1 MSAFIT
7 LEGPEGSG
15 KTTISKLLTA
25 RLEELGYQVVLTR
38 EPGGINIS
46 EQIRNIILNKENVNM
61 DYRTEALLLAAAR
74 RQHLVEKVKPA
85 LDENKIVIC
94 DRFIDSSL
102 AYQGYARGIGID
114 EVYELNKFAIEGF
127 MPTKTLFFDI
137 DYTIGLK
144 RIHENNREV
153 NRLDLEGNRFH
164 KRVYD
169 GYQEVIKKYP
179 ERFEIVDASR
189 TVAEVLESSLEIIL
203 KLI

>member
-1 MSAFIT
+1 MSVFIT

-15 KTTISKLLTA
+15 KTTISQILAT
-25 RLEELGYQVVLTR
+25 RLKEMGYQVVLTR
-38 EPGGINIS
+38 EPGGINIA

-74 RQHLVEKVKPA
+74 RQHLVEKVIPA
-85 LDENKIVIC
+85 LHENKIVLC

-102 AYQGYARGIGID
+102 AYQGYARGLGIA
-114 EVYELNKFAIEGF
+114 EVFELNQFAIDGF

-137 DYTIGLK
+137 DYLEGLR

-153 NRLDLEGNRFH
+153 NRLDLEGNSFH
-164 KRVYD
+164 KKVYD
-169 GYQEVIKKYP
+169 GYQKVIESYP
-179 ERFEIVDASR
+179 ERFEIIDASK
-189 TVAEVLESSLEIIL
+189 TVEEVADEAMAIIL

>member
-15 KTTISKLLTA
+15 KTTISKLIATK
-25 RLEELGYQVVLTR
+25 LEELGYQVVLTR

-137 DYTIGLK
+137 DYLLGLK

-153 NRLDLEGNRFH
+153 NRLDLEGNSFH

-169 GYQEVIKKYP
+169 GYQEVIRKYP
-179 ERFEIVDASR
+179 ERFEIIDASR
-189 TVAEVLESSLEIIL
+189 SVEEVLESTLEIIL